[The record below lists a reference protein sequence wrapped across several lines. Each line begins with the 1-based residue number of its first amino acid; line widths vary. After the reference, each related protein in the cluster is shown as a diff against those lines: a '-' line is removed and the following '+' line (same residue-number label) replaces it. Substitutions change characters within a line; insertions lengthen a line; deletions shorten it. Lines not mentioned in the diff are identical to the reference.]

1 MWKFLNWC
9 EQLWQGSMADVRIET
24 VSLVTHTGES
34 VTRNWAHIRTSGVI
48 LLQFNLN
55 KHVNYFDFYISV
67 CIYTGTCI
75 HATTCM

>member
-24 VSLVTHTGES
+24 ESLVTHTGES
-34 VTRNWAHIRTSGVI
+34 VIRNWAHIRTSGVI

-55 KHVNYFDFYISV
+55 KHVNYFDFL
-67 CIYTGTCI
+67 
-75 HATTCM
+75 H